1 MTSVTVTSY
10 SKAMSILSEIGN
22 GKCTDKCKSTSIR
35 KIKYALKSVSNP
47 LKLTRYT
54 RRKLT
59 QKIALVSGKNAVNEY
74 SKTKKKYSERKS
86 PPHPANKNCGKK
98 MIGNDGAMYES
109 KPNKNNVCSW
119 KKI

>member
-47 LKLTRYT
+47 LMLTRYT

-74 SKTKKKYSERKS
+74 SKTKKNIENEN
-86 PPHPANKNCGKK
+86 HHL
-98 MIGNDGAMYES
+98 IQQI
-109 KPNKNNVCSW
+109 
-119 KKI
+119 KIVAKRW

>member
-1 MTSVTVTSY
+1 MPFVGSY

-22 GKCTDKCKSTSIR
+22 GKCADRCKSVWIR
-35 KIKYALKSVSNP
+35 NFKYALKTKSNP

-59 QKIALVSGKNAVNEY
+59 QKIALVSKKNAVNAY
-74 SKTKKKYSERKS
+74 SKTKRKYSERKS
-86 PPHPANKNCGKK
+86 PPYPANKNCVKK
-98 MIGNDGAMYES
+98 MAGNDGKMYES

>member
-1 MTSVTVTSY
+1 MPFVGSY

-22 GKCTDKCKSTSIR
+22 GKCMGKCKSVWIR
-35 KIKYALKSVSNP
+35 NFKYALKTKSNP

-59 QKIALVSGKNAVNEY
+59 QKIALVSKKNAVNTY
-74 SKTKKKYSERKS
+74 SKTKRKYSNRKS
-86 PPHPANKNCGKK
+86 PPYPANKNCGKT
-98 MIGNDGAMYES
+98 MTGNDGNMYES